1 MITLMNLKKNLF
13 CALIALTQTV
23 WRKGLCL
30 YGIKLLKV
38 VHKTNVLPFEKYI
51 QWSIAS
57 IESKIKIE

>member
-13 CALIALTQTV
+13 CALIALN
-23 WRKGLCL
+23 KL
-30 YGIKLLKV
+30 YGAKVYAFGIKLLKV

>member
-30 YGIKLLKV
+30 CGIKLLKV
-38 VHKTNVLPFEKYI
+38 VHPTNVLPFEIYL

-57 IESKIKIE
+57 I